1 MKNLSIALAFALCA
15 ASLAIAP
22 TAEAKKKPQSDE
34 QQQQEQQEEGQS
46 QKSSRYAPFPHNL
59 IFNLT
64 DIDGKTP
71 PREMWLRVDSTGRA
85 NGSSGCKNWSAVFA
99 VGPDRL
105 GPRQMPTFTE
115 SPCDPAQKA
124 YEQQFWAILL
134 GGPFWDLKG
143 DQLII
148 KAFKG
153 PGVMHFQRSL

>member
-1 MKNLSIALAFALCA
+1 MRSF
-15 ASLAIAP
+15 STTLAIAFCACALALAP
-22 TAEAKKKPQSDE
+22 AHAKKKPQAE
-34 QQQQEQQEEGQS
+34 QQQQEEPQAEAPP
-46 QKSSRYAPFPHNL
+46 RYTPFPHNL
-59 IFNLT
+59 IFNLV

-71 PREMWLRVDSTGRA
+71 PAEMWLRVDSTGRA
-85 NGSSGCKNWSAVFA
+85 SGSSGCKNWSGIFA
-99 VGPDRL
+99 VGPDRF
-105 GPRQMPTFTE
+105 GPRIMPAFTE

-124 YEQQFWAILL
+124 FEQQFWAILL